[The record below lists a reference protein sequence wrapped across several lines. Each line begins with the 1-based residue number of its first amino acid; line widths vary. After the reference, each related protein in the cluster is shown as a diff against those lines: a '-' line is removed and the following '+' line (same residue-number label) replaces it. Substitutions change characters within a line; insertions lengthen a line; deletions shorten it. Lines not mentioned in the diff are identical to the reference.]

1 MAIWDFLTLDEEV
14 EQEEKRV
21 KSTYNPVNVGMFG
34 FSDGVSGDRYTAEQL
49 LSIPVAK
56 ACNDLVSRTELNRDE
71 AIREV
76 YGSLIFGIKGQRS
89 WKFVKEEE

>member
-34 FSDGVSGDRYTAEQL
+34 FSDGQHLFVNDFSSRSMSL
-49 LSIPVAK
+49 LCQHSFDTLFMWQVT
-56 ACNDLVSRTELNRDE
+56 LS
-71 AIREV
+71 
-76 YGSLIFGIKGQRS
+76 
-89 WKFVKEEE
+89 